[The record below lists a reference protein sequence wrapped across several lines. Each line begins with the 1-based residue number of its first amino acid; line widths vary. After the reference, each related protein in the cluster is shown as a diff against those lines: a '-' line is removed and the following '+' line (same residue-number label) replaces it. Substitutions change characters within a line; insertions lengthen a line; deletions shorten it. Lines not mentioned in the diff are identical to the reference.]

1 MISLNEY
8 IEESLLSGFDEI
20 EASTDPTKDIEQF
33 INDNY
38 KIHGKLQISKKPNKN
53 GKYIVNCNSN
63 VSYAASGVSVICGKH
78 ITSLTNGMFEWGVI
92 GGDFNCSQCDSLTS
106 LEGAPKEV
114 RSFRCAHCNSL
125 ISLKGA
131 PEKVGATF
139 NCSYCNSL
147 TNLEGSP
154 KDVMNFVCYSCDSL
168 ISLKGA
174 PKKVL
179 GYLDCSN
186 CKSLKTLKG
195 APKEVGEY
203 FDCTKCGNKFDI
215 TEIEKICKVKGR
227 IIV

>member
-1 MISLNEY
+1 MISLSEY
-8 IEESLLSGFDEI
+8 IKEGLLSDFDEI
-20 EASTDPTKDIEQF
+20 EASIDPTKDIEQF

-38 KIHGKLQISKKPNKN
+38 KIHHGKLQISKEPNKN
-53 GKYIVNCNSN
+53 GKYVVDCN
-63 VSYAASGVSVICGKH
+63 SGVSVIRKH
-78 ITSLTNGMFEWGVI
+78 ITSLTNGMFEWGEI

-125 ISLKGA
+125 TSLEGA

-147 TNLEGSP
+147 TNLEGAP